1 MRNPFNKQMADETIR
16 SSARVR
22 MIFAIVRIRL
32 GAAPEAAPEAALG
45 PALLPALQELFGP
58 IGIQFPVKFLSSGFL
73 SRKISSA

>member
-32 GAAPEAAPEAALG
+32 GAAPEAALG